1 MKVHEFGLWFW
12 NLKRQAILV
21 WHRYWIFLWNQANFV
36 IVHHISYFCNVNY
49 CCTHWVTH
57 CHTHLAEIVFSKHNF
72 ICVSCTHGIQLS
84 LLFTSIK
91 GIGCEA
97 HPIERESIDH
107 EVWSMNPT
115 SVVKSKNLISSFWG
129 EENMGCKVLF
139 DPGSLC
145 SPYDLK
151 SDPFAWQ
158 EVD

>member
-1 MKVHEFGLWFW
+1 MWGPS
-12 NLKRQAILV
+12 
-21 WHRYWIFLWNQANFV
+21 HR
-36 IVHHISYFCNVNY
+36 
-49 CCTHWVTH
+49 
-57 CHTHLAEIVFSKHNF
+57 
-72 ICVSCTHGIQLS
+72 
-84 LLFTSIK
+84 
-91 GIGCEA
+91 
-97 HPIERESIDH
+97 ERESIDH

-115 SVVKSKNLISSFWG
+115 SVVNSKNLISSFWG